1 MKIERIDTEIAR
13 VKGKIS
19 DYQSRL
25 RELEKQKT
33 EAENLE
39 IVALVRGVGIPHGE
53 LAAAIALLR
62 QNRGLPVPAGVRPA
76 PDPDPEE

>member
-1 MKIERIDTEIAR
+1 MKIERIDTEIAK
-13 VKGKIS
+13 VKRKIS
-19 DYQSRL
+19 DYQARL

-33 EAENLE
+33 EVENLE

-62 QNRGLPVPAGVRPA
+62 QSGGLPVPANARPA
-76 PDPDPEE
+76 QSTEE